1 MCQLKDG
8 PFFDKSTIK
17 ADLIYNIIDRPEE
30 YIYILSCSE

>member
-8 PFFDKSTIK
+8 PFFDESTIK

-30 YIYILSCSE
+30 YTVYIFYHA